1 MCLVH
6 AEIKPLLGK
15 PPGDTANALHLIAVA
30 PQARLVS
37 NPLQLREIVGEP
49 TFLVGLPKEPGV
61 GKARPEDALVSFTDD
76 ARRIL
81 AGVDDGQELRR
92 EFSVLL
98 FDSKILLMIAHHA
111 DEDFIR

>member
-1 MCLVH
+1 M
-6 AEIKPLLGK
+6 
-15 PPGDTANALHLIAVA
+15 
-30 PQARLVS
+30 
-37 NPLQLREIVGEP
+37 
-49 TFLVGLPKEPGV
+49 
-61 GKARPEDALVSFTDD
+61 SFTDD